1 MKKAIVRWVIVLL
14 ALYIIGHI
22 LFDFGETR
30 LMRII
35 TGSIGLALFVS
46 ILIYKNMRNEDEK

>member
-35 TGSIGLALFVS
+35 TGSIGPALFVS
-46 ILIYKNMRNEDEK
+46 MLIYKNMRNEDEK